1 MVGLV
6 HIMFKELTRYVRLVR
21 LLQSARSAPEANFPQ
36 RLQKCQNTCNAAQSS
51 KSPKLL
57 GSRGSRSQNPFL
69 EAQIFRKLKTPQ
81 NFLTLRILGVE
92 YEDNSSV
99 NTPRLSSHD

>member
-1 MVGLV
+1 MLVGLV

-21 LLQSARSAPEANFPQ
+21 LLQSARSATEANFPQ

-57 GSRGSRSQNPFL
+57 DGSRGSKSQNPFYL
-69 EAQIFRKLKTPQ
+69 MLKIKYAESSKL
-81 NFLTLRILGVE
+81 L
-92 YEDNSSV
+92 
-99 NTPRLSSHD
+99 